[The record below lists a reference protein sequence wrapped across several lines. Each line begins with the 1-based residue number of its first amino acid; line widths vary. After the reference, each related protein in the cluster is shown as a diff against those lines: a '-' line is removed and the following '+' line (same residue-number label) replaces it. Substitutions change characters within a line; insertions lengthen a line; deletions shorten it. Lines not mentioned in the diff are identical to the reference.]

1 MELAKQLIKLESSRK
16 ESSIMY
22 NYRSE
27 EEIMKAQQVF
37 LDIGFRLLNIVED
50 EDTGFR
56 DIAFRCLMA
65 VMKRGEL
72 SLAYM
77 GFKPEEKLMVKSN
90 SMSKYLGEK
99 VEMALKFQ
107 VFLYQI
113 LRNVLTFLDRKT
125 L

>member
-1 MELAKQLIKLESSRK
+1 
-16 ESSIMY
+16 MY